1 MIIYWVQ
8 KRTLITQ
15 TLNSS
20 LYQMPRRTFLKLRQW
35 PGWYQPAETDVFPV
49 VAYSPPGWEKRQPEI
64 RLSPQARMLL
74 KRGIRSRERTRK
86 WENEKWEPTLALA
99 VSVTLLP
106 ILCVVSPSPFCFP
119 IQNRVGNTIIS
130 VRKKVSPGENIK
142 KMSGSL
148 LFSCYCWWV
157 NFHSSFGR
165 KRDTL
170 NNAVQVENESRR
182 GCLTEVNFKKLLFC
196 FSIITRGTW
205 RYNVILYFPTMM
217 ISIAL
222 VTKLVCEC
230 YFWQQQKLK
239 Y

>member
-1 MIIYWVQ
+1 
-8 KRTLITQ
+8 
-15 TLNSS
+15 
-20 LYQMPRRTFLKLRQW
+20 
-35 PGWYQPAETDVFPV
+35 
-49 VAYSPPGWEKRQPEI
+49 
-64 RLSPQARMLL
+64 
-74 KRGIRSRERTRK
+74 
-86 WENEKWEPTLALA
+86 
-99 VSVTLLP
+99 
-106 ILCVVSPSPFCFP
+106 
-119 IQNRVGNTIIS
+119 
-130 VRKKVSPGENIK
+130 
-142 KMSGSL
+142 MSGSL

-222 VTKLVCEC
+222 VTKLVWMLLLTATKTEILTVAYDSFVRARHFTSFVGSMATGIIVSKICPQSFRSLWPC
-230 YFWQQQKLK
+230 LSFHIWKPLRHSCGKQSRHKFIVQYNILYLTKVT
-239 Y
+239 